1 MKKLYLILFC
11 FLFLSSCIAENQS
24 GNKRRS
30 TYSFGWE
37 DKDFSIGLEKGYSTL
52 DMCPF
57 ELTLKNLN
65 PKSYSSVYLEFIAY
79 DESQVNI
86 GYTNFLV
93 SIAANETLKRESY
106 ITKSCYFIRNIKLSK
121 FTFR

>member
-1 MKKLYLILFC
+1 MNKLFLIF
-11 FLFLSSCIAENQS
+11 FFIFLSSCIAENES

-30 TYSFGWE
+30 TYSFGWQ
-37 DKDFSIGLEKGYSTL
+37 DKDFSIVLEKGYSTL

-57 ELTLKNLN
+57 ELTLKNQN

-93 SIAANETLKRESY
+93 SIGANETLKRKGY
-106 ITKSCYFIRNIKLSK
+106 ITKSCFYIDNMKLSK

>member
-1 MKKLYLILFC
+1 MKKILLILLC
-11 FLFLSSCIAENQS
+11 FFLSSCIAENES

-30 TYSFGWE
+30 TYSFGWQ

-57 ELTLKNLN
+57 ELTLKNQN

-93 SIAANETLKRESY
+93 SIGANETLKRKGY
-106 ITKSCYFIRNIKLSK
+106 ITKSCFYIDNMKLSK